1 MKRFLIS
8 TLFVTGMALS
18 ALGMGLSAAYL
29 YLNPQV
35 PDISTFTEVDLKAPL
50 KIISQDG
57 KLIQEYG
64 ERLIP
69 ITFDQIPRDFIN
81 ALLDT
86 EDKRFFEHSGIDLI
100 TVANATWQLLA
111 NAGDIKTGASTIT
124 MQVVKNV
131 SGASEVRFIRK
142 FKEML
147 LAIKLEQ
154 ALTKQDILTL
164 YLNIVPFGKHAYGI
178 QAAAQT
184 YYGKPVSALSLA
196 QKAMLAGIPKAP
208 EAGNPINGPKR
219 ALDRR
224 NLILDRMV
232 EQGSITQT
240 QLRKAQSEPITAK
253 VFERQIELP
262 ALYAAELIRSEIIET
277 FGRKAYSLG
286 LEVTATID
294 SRMQNAAERALIKKL
309 NEYDRRHGYRGPE
322 AAALAGTKTF
332 LANGQ
337 TAYPAYWL
345 KTLTDVPTIG
355 DQHPAIVAG
364 INDVSITVLTKTG
377 ETIIIAWPELR
388 WARPYINV
396 NQRGPQPKSPSAFLS
411 LGDLIRIDSTDG
423 VTWRLGQVPSIQG
436 AFVAVDPS
444 DGGISALVG
453 GYDFNLN
460 QFNHATQA
468 KRQPGS
474 NFKPFFYAGAMES
487 GVTAASIYNDA
498 PVVLPGGELEEQ
510 YRPKNSGSQFR
521 GNIRLREAL
530 YRSINLVSLRVLL
543 DYGPDNAINYV
554 KRFGFNTAGFP
565 RNVQLAF
572 GGGTIALTPLEVA
585 TGYAM
590 FANGG
595 KKVSHY
601 LIESITSINTDEH
614 PALNVQPCTTPCEPR
629 VNEQVIDPRIAFIM
643 NSILKDTIQKG
654 TGRKAFKALG
664 REDLMGKTGT
674 TNDADIWFSGYNA
687 DIAATAWAGFSSN
700 APVGN
705 REWGSTTPIET
716 WIEFAKAALPTATTN
731 AIVVP
736 DGIVSIKIDP
746 ETGKRAGPSD
756 PNGIFE
762 YFRVEFAPEQIDNSG
777 PVDQATQYQ
786 DIF

>member
-1 MKRFLIS
+1 MF
-8 TLFVTGMALS
+8 
-18 ALGMGLSAAYL
+18 
-29 YLNPQV
+29 
-35 PDISTFTEVDLKAPL
+35 
-50 KIISQDG
+50 
-57 KLIQEYG
+57 
-64 ERLIP
+64 
-69 ITFDQIPRDFIN
+69 
-81 ALLDT
+81 
-86 EDKRFFEHSGIDLI
+86 
-100 TVANATWQLLA
+100 
-111 NAGDIKTGASTIT
+111 
-124 MQVVKNV
+124 
-131 SGASEVRFIRK
+131 
-142 FKEML
+142 
-147 LAIKLEQ
+147 
-154 ALTKQDILTL
+154 
-164 YLNIVPFGKHAYGI
+164 
-178 QAAAQT
+178 
-184 YYGKPVSALSLA
+184 
-196 QKAMLAGIPKAP
+196 
-208 EAGNPINGPKR
+208 
-219 ALDRR
+219 
-224 NLILDRMV
+224 

-240 QLRKAQSEPITAK
+240 QLQKAQSEPITAK

-277 FGRKAYSLG
+277 FGRKAYTLG
-286 LEVTATID
+286 LEVTATLD
-294 SRMQNAAERALIKKL
+294 SRMQNAAENALIKKL

-322 AAALAGTKTF
+322 ATTLAGTRTF
-332 LANGQ
+332 LANNK
-337 TAYPAYWL
+337 TTYPAYWL
-345 KTLTDVPTIG
+345 ETLKNTPILG
-355 DQHPAIVAG
+355 DQHPAIVTDIGDQNVTA
-364 INDVSITVLTKTG
+364 LTKSG
-377 ETIIIAWPELR
+377 ETITLDWPHLR
-388 WARPYINV
+388 WARPYLNV
-396 NQRGPQPKSPSAFLS
+396 NQRGPQPKSPSSFLS
-411 LGDLIRIDSTDG
+411 LGDLIRIELTDAG
-423 VTWRLGQVPSIQG
+423 AWRLGQVPMIQG
-436 AFVAVDPS
+436 AFVAVDPV
-444 DGGISALVG
+444 DGGIRALVG

-474 NFKPFFYAGAMES
+474 NFKPFFYAGAMEA

-543 DYGPDNAINYV
+543 DYGPDNAIDYV
-554 KRFGFNTAGFP
+554 KRFGFTTDGFP

-595 KKVSHY
+595 KKISSY
-601 LIESITSINTDEH
+601 LIDSISSINTDDH
-614 PALNVQPCTTPCEPR
+614 PALNPKPCTPTCPPEVPEQVMDPR
-629 VNEQVIDPRIAFIM
+629 VAFIM

-716 WIEFAKAALPTATTN
+716 WIEFAKAALPPATTN
-731 AIVVP
+731 VVSVP
-736 DGIVSIKIDP
+736 DGIVSVKINP
-746 ETGKRAGPSD
+746 ETGKRVGPSD

-762 YFRVEFAPEQIDNSG
+762 YFRVEFAPESIDTPGST
-777 PVDQATQYQ
+777 DQATPYQ